1 MKIGYARV
9 STDEQTLASQIAQL
23 KKAGCERIY
32 EDEGVSGNAVIK
44 PDLRKAIDF
53 ARDGDQLVV
62 VSLDRMCRNL
72 KQLLEEIDG
81 LANAGIEFC
90 SLREK
95 IDTSSP
101 TGRFFFHIVGAL
113 AEFERELIVERT
125 KAGLAAAKERGAKL
139 GRPSALSEE
148 QWDEAKALLNA
159 DPPVPVARVA
169 TLLGVARQTI
179 YTRMKQER
187 EKEEGAAQA
196 A

>member
-9 STDEQTLASQIAQL
+9 STDEQTLRSQIAQL

-32 EDEGVSGNAVIK
+32 ADEGVSGKAVIK
-44 PDLRKAIDF
+44 DELREAIAF
-53 ARDGDQLVV
+53 AREGDQLVV
-62 VSLDRMCRNL
+62 VALDRMCRNL
-72 KQLLEEIDG
+72 KQLLEEIDY
-81 LANAGIEFC
+81 LSDLGIEFC

-139 GRPSALSEE
+139 GRPSVLSEA
-148 QWDEAKALLNA
+148 QWGEAKALLTA
-159 DPPVPVARVA
+159 EPPVPVARVA
-169 TLLGVARQTI
+169 KLLGVARQTI
-179 YTRMKQER
+179 YTRMRQER
-187 EKEEGAAQA
+187 AKEGAEM
-196 A
+196 